1 MKNTAINDAAAT
13 SEEVRESSRELTH
26 DELVCV
32 SGGSLNSN
40 ILNIKHQTA
49 QSIISNMRS

>member
-13 SEEVRESSRELTH
+13 SEEVGKLSRELTH

-32 SGGSLNSN
+32 SGGMISST
-40 ILNIKHQTA
+40 IMKMEDQTA
-49 QSIISNMRS
+49 QSIIGNMRL